1 MNIYM
6 WNNTVLANIKQK
18 LLEYNGKKT
27 EMLCSEMLTH
37 LSLTDK
43 INENAEYKGAD

>member
-1 MNIYM
+1 MYM
-6 WNNTVLANIKQK
+6 WNNTVLANVKQK
-18 LLEYNGKKT
+18 LLEDNEKKT
-27 EMLCSEMLTH
+27 EMICSEMLTH